1 MRRVYL
7 DHNAT
12 TPIHP
17 DVKTAMISAM
27 DVFGNA
33 SSHHAFG
40 REAHELIESARKTV
54 ADALG
59 AEPDEIIF
67 TSCGSESNNLVIKGV
82 TCGNTI
88 CKIGCEKTEVIIS
101 AIEHPSVLN
110 TAKCLQGEG
119 KTVHICPVDENG
131 VVRLDILE
139 SLLSSRTALVSIM
152 YANNETGAIQPIDE
166 IAKLLAGKGIIFH
179 TDAVQA
185 FGKIPINVKALGL
198 DFLSLSGHKIYGPKG
213 VGVLYKRKTRKVCPL
228 IHGGH
233 HEFNL
238 RAGTENTIHI
248 AGLGKAVECS
258 IADMDREWQRLSVLR
273 DWFEA
278 EVIRRIP
285 ESYINGANARRTA
298 HTSNISFRY
307 IEGESILYDLDFDGI
322 AVSTGSACS
331 SGSLEPSHV
340 LLAMGMDHGR
350 AHSSIRF
357 SLGRST
363 TKADL
368 AYTVDALERTVS
380 RLRRMSPLWKN
391 SQETAAS
398 RQKP

>member
-1 MRRVYL
+1 MKRVYL

-17 DVKTAMISAM
+17 DVKTAMIAAM
-27 DVFGNA
+27 EVFGNA
-33 SSHHAFG
+33 SSHHSFG
-40 REAHELIESARKTV
+40 REAHELIENARKTV

-59 AEPDEIIF
+59 VEPEEIIF

-82 TCGNTI
+82 TCGNSI
-88 CKIGCEKTEVIIS
+88 CKIGCEKSEVIIS

-119 KTVHICPVDENG
+119 KTVHLCPVDENG
-131 VVRLDILE
+131 IVRLDVLE
-139 SLLSSRTALVSIM
+139 SLISNKTALVSIM
-152 YANNETGAIQPIDE
+152 YTNNETGAIQPIEE
-166 IAKLLAGKGIIFH
+166 ITKMLKGRNIIFH

-185 FGKIPINVKALGL
+185 FGKIPINVKELNV

-213 VGVLYKRKTRKVCPL
+213 VGVLYKKKLRKVCPL

-238 RAGTENTIHI
+238 RAGTENTVHI
-248 AGLGKAVECS
+248 AGLGKAVELC
-258 IADMDREWQRLSVLR
+258 IADMDSEWQRLGELR

-278 EVIRRIP
+278 EVLRRIP
-285 ESYINGANARRTA
+285 DTVINGGGARRTA

-363 TKADL
+363 TKEDL
-368 AYTVDALERTVS
+368 AYTVDALERTVT
-380 RLRRMSPLWKN
+380 RLRNMSPLWKD
-391 SQETAAS
+391 
-398 RQKP
+398 RMKKV

>member
-1 MRRVYL
+1 MKRVYL

-17 DVKTAMISAM
+17 DVKAAMIAAM
-27 DVFGNA
+27 EVFGNA
-33 SSHHAFG
+33 SSHHSFG
-40 REAHELIESARKTV
+40 REAYELIENARKTI
-54 ADALG
+54 ADALS

-82 TCGNTI
+82 TCGNSI
-88 CKIGCEKTEVIIS
+88 CKIGCEKNEVIIS

-119 KTVHICPVDENG
+119 KPVHLCPVDENG
-131 VVRLDILE
+131 VIKLDVLE
-139 SLLSSRTALVSIM
+139 SLISDKTALVSIM
-152 YANNETGAIQPIDE
+152 YVNNETGAIQPIKE
-166 IAKLLAGKGIIFH
+166 ISELLAGKGIIFH

-185 FGKIPINVKALGL
+185 FGKIPINVKELNL

-213 VGVLYKRKTRKVCPL
+213 VGALYKKKIRKVCPL

-238 RAGTENTIHI
+238 RAGTENTVHI
-248 AGLGKAVECS
+248 AGLGKAVELS
-258 IADMDREWQRLSVLR
+258 IVDMDSEWRRLSELR
-273 DWFEA
+273 DWFES
-278 EVIRRIP
+278 EILRRIP
-285 ESYINGANARRTA
+285 ESYVNGGETGRTA
-298 HTSNISFRY
+298 HTSNISFRF

-363 TKADL
+363 TKDDL
-368 AYTVDALERTVS
+368 VYTVDALERTVT
-380 RLRRMSPLWKN
+380 RLRNMSPLWK
-391 SQETAAS
+391 S
-398 RQKP
+398 RGK

>member
-1 MRRVYL
+1 MKRVYL

-17 DVKTAMISAM
+17 EVKAAMIAAM
-27 DVFGNA
+27 EVFGNA
-33 SSHHAFG
+33 SSHHSFG
-40 REAHELIESARKTV
+40 REAHELIENARKTV

-59 AEPDEIIF
+59 AQPEEIIF

-82 TCGNTI
+82 TCGNSV
-88 CKIGCEKTEVIIS
+88 CKIGCERSEVIIS

-119 KTVHICPVDENG
+119 KIVHLCPVNENG
-131 VVRLDILE
+131 VVKLDVLE
-139 SLLSSRTALVSIM
+139 SLISDKTALVSIM
-152 YANNETGAIQPIDE
+152 YANNETGAIQPIEE
-166 IAKLLAGKGIIFH
+166 IANMISGRNIIFH

-185 FGKIPINVKALGL
+185 FGKIPINVKKLNL

-213 VGVLYKRKTRKVCPL
+213 VGVLYKKKLRKVCPL

-238 RAGTENTIHI
+238 RAGTENTVHI
-248 AGLGKAVECS
+248 AGLGKAVELC
-258 IADMDREWQRLSVLR
+258 IADMDSEWQRLGELR
-273 DWFEA
+273 NWFEA
-278 EVIRRIP
+278 EVVHRIP
-285 ESYINGANARRTA
+285 DSIVNGADADRMA

-363 TKADL
+363 TKEDL
-368 AYTVDALERTVS
+368 VCTLGALERTVT
-380 RLRRMSPLWKN
+380 RLRNMSPLWKDRIKK
-391 SQETAAS
+391 A
-398 RQKP
+398 

>member
-1 MRRVYL
+1 MKRVYL

-17 DVKTAMISAM
+17 EVKAAMIAAM
-27 DVFGNA
+27 EVFGNA
-33 SSHHAFG
+33 SSHHSFG
-40 REAHELIESARKTV
+40 REAHELIENARKIV

-82 TCGNTI
+82 TCGNSI
-88 CKIGCEKTEVIIS
+88 CKIGCEKSEVIIS

-119 KTVHICPVDENG
+119 KTVHLCPVDENG
-131 VVRLDILE
+131 VVKLDALE
-139 SLLSSRTALVSIM
+139 SLISDKTALVSIM
-152 YANNETGAIQPIDE
+152 YANNETGAIQPMEE
-166 IAKLLAGKGIIFH
+166 ISKLVTGRGIVLH

-185 FGKIPINVKALGL
+185 FGKIPINVKSLNL

-213 VGVLYKRKTRKVCPL
+213 VGALYKRKTRKVCPL

-238 RAGTENTIHI
+238 RAGTENTVHI
-248 AGLGKAVECS
+248 AGLGKAVELS
-258 IADMDREWQRLSVLR
+258 LADMDSEWERLGALR

-278 EVIRRIP
+278 EVLRRIP
-285 ESYINGANARRTA
+285 ESYVNSGDVLRTA

-340 LLAMGMDHGR
+340 LMAMGMDHGR

-363 TKADL
+363 TKEDL
-368 AYTVDALERTVS
+368 AYTVDALERTVT
-380 RLRRMSPLWKN
+380 RLRNMSPLWKDKI
-391 SQETAAS
+391 
-398 RQKP
+398 RKV

>member
-1 MRRVYL
+1 MKRVYL

-12 TPIHP
+12 TPIRP
-17 DVKTAMISAM
+17 EVKAAMIAAM
-27 DVFGNA
+27 EVYGNA
-33 SSHHAFG
+33 SSHHSFG
-40 REAHELIESARKTV
+40 REAHALIEDARKTV
-54 ADALG
+54 AEALG
-59 AEPDEIIF
+59 AEPEEIIF

-82 TCGNTI
+82 TCGNSV
-88 CKIGCEKTEVIIS
+88 CKIGCEKSEVIIS

-119 KTVHICPVDENG
+119 KTIQVCPVDKNG
-131 VVRLDILE
+131 VVKLDVLE
-139 SLLSSRTALVSIM
+139 SLISDKTALVSIM
-152 YANNETGAIQPIDE
+152 YANNETGAIQPVEE
-166 IAKLLAGKGIIFH
+166 ISKLLAGRDIIFH

-185 FGKIPINVKALGL
+185 FGKIPINVKELNL

-213 VGVLYKRKTRKVCPL
+213 VGALYKKKTRKVCPL

-238 RAGTENTIHI
+238 RAGTENTVHI
-248 AGLGKAVECS
+248 AGLGKAVELS
-258 IADMDREWQRLSVLR
+258 IADMDSEWQRLGELR
-273 DWFEA
+273 NWFEA

-285 ESYINGANARRTA
+285 DSVVNGKEASRTA

-331 SGSLEPSHV
+331 SDSLEPSHV

-363 TKADL
+363 TKEDL
-368 AYTVDALERTVS
+368 AYTVDALERTVT
-380 RLRRMSPLWKN
+380 RLRNMSPLWNKRK
-391 SQETAAS
+391 T
-398 RQKP
+398 RI

>member
-1 MRRVYL
+1 MKRVYL

-12 TPIHP
+12 TPIHSE
-17 DVKTAMISAM
+17 VKAAMIAAM
-27 DVFGNA
+27 EVFGNA
-33 SSHHAFG
+33 SSHHSFG
-40 REAHELIESARKTV
+40 REAHELIENARKTV

-59 AEPDEIIF
+59 AEPEEIIF

-82 TCGNTI
+82 TCGHSF
-88 CKIGCEKTEVIIS
+88 CKIGSEKNEVVIS
-101 AIEHPSVLN
+101 AVEHPSVLN
-110 TAKCLQGEG
+110 TARCLQGQG
-119 KTVHICPVDENG
+119 KTTHLCPVDKNG
-131 VVRLDILE
+131 VMKLDALE
-139 SLLSSRTALVSIM
+139 SLISDKTALVSIM
-152 YANNETGAIQPIDE
+152 YANNETGAIQPMKE
-166 IAKLLAGKGIIFH
+166 IAKMVTSRGILLH

-185 FGKIPINVKALGL
+185 FGKIPINVKELDL
-198 DFLSLSGHKIYGPKG
+198 DFLSLSAHKIYGPKG
-213 VGVLYKRKTRKVCPL
+213 VGALYKKKKRNVCPL

-238 RAGTENTIHI
+238 RAGTENTVHI
-248 AGLGKAVECS
+248 AGLGKAVELS
-258 IADMDREWQRLSVLR
+258 IADMDNEWRRLGELR

-278 EVIRRIP
+278 KVTARIP
-285 ESYINGANARRTA
+285 DSILNGADTSRTA

-307 IEGESILYDLDFDGI
+307 IEGEAILYDLDFDGI

-363 TKADL
+363 TKEDL
-368 AYTVDALERTVS
+368 AYTVDALERTVT
-380 RLRRMSPLWKN
+380 RLRNMSPLWRGRKA
-391 SQETAAS
+391 QV
-398 RQKP
+398 